1 MSDKGGAMETWRM
14 TVYGRVQG
22 VGYRAACADVAIELG
37 VRGWVRN
44 RTDGTVEVMAR
55 GTAGQLEALR
65 NWMASGP
72 PAAHVLR
79 VDVEPGEGD
88 FAAFDFRPTI

>member
-1 MSDKGGAMETWRM
+1 METWRM

-22 VGYRAACADVAIELG
+22 VGYRAACAEVAIGLG

-44 RTDGTVEVMAR
+44 RADGTVEVMAY

-65 NWMASGP
+65 VWMQSGP
-72 PAAHVLR
+72 PAAQVLR
-79 VDVEPGEGD
+79 VDVEAGAGE
-88 FAAFDFRPTI
+88 FAAFDFRPTL